1 MSLEA
6 LRAGRLAGATRVDL
20 SAGLTTVPTELFE
33 LADTLEILDLSNNE
47 LTDLPA
53 DFTRLR
59 RLKILFCSGNRFT
72 RLPEVLGDLSE
83 LSLVGFRGNQIAEV
97 PPAALPAKLQWLILT
112 DNRLT
117 QLPAALGGCTR
128 LQKCALAGNQLSW
141 LPPAMA
147 GCQQLELLR
156 LAANEFADL
165 PLWLAE
171 LPNLAWLAVG
181 GNPLTHTREQAPHT
195 VPSVPWSALQV
206 GAEIG
211 IGASGVVYR
220 ALHQEAPLAL
230 KMFKGG
236 LTSDG
241 WASSELAAAGVVGEH
256 PQIIG
261 MTGVLIDHP
270 QAVSGLT
277 MPLLAG
283 GFRRLAGPPS
293 FASCTRDVYA
303 EDLRLTPGQS
313 ARIIEGLSAA
323 LAHLHARGVVHG
335 DVYAHNIMWDGEGD
349 ARLGDFGAASLLP
362 PGAFREAAMV
372 CDRRAFGHL
381 VTELQQRTIKI

>member
-6 LRAGRLAGATRVDL
+6 LRAGKLAGATRVDL
-20 SAGLTTVPTELFE
+20 SAGLTAVPSELFA
-33 LADTLEILDLSNNE
+33 LVDTLEILDLSNNA

-53 DFTRLR
+53 DFARLR

-72 RLPEVLGDLSE
+72 RLPEVLGDLPE
-83 LSLVGFRGNQIAEV
+83 LSLVGFRSNQISEI
-97 PPAALPAKLQWLILT
+97 PPAALPANLQWLILT

-141 LPPAMA
+141 LPPAMV

-156 LAANEFADL
+156 LAANEFTEL

-181 GNPLTHTREQAPHT
+181 GNPLTRAREQAPQT
-195 VPSVPWSALQV
+195 VPSVAWSALQV
-206 GAEIG
+206 GEEIG

-220 ALHQEAPLAL
+220 AMHQDLPMAL

-241 WASSELAAAGVVGEH
+241 WASSELAAAAVVGEH

-261 MTGVLIDHP
+261 MNGVLTDHP
-270 QAVSGLT
+270 QAACGLT

-283 GFRRLAGPPS
+283 AFRRLAGPPS

-303 EDLRLTPGQS
+303 ADLRLTSGQCE
-313 ARIIEGLSAA
+313 RIIEGLSAA
-323 LAHLHARGVVHG
+323 LVHLHARGVVHG

-362 PGAFREAAMV
+362 EGKFRDAATG
-372 CDRRAFGHL
+372 CDRRAFAHL
-381 VTELQQRTIKI
+381 VDELRQRVG